1 MELSPNDIRNFE
13 FPTQLRGYEKE
24 AVDNFKEQMA
34 ITIEMLKQEHLKLT
48 MEVETT
54 KAQLAGLKQFEDAIK
69 NAAIDARRNAD
80 STIANAKKE
89 AEQILSQATN
99 DAAQEVA
106 TRSHKQEELE
116 AQITKLELTK
126 KSYLSKL
133 RALINSHAQWVE
145 EFTRTEFAEPVAEDN
160 IEVTDSSEISNHK
173 RETIA
178 TQPSTSTPIR
188 SEQVKA
194 AEKIISVTPEP
205 AKTVEPTAAHVEP
218 QPETAP
224 DDVVDPE
231 LAAALETYRKLA
243 EARAKAKPT
252 QPRPAPKPAPAQGP
266 VQFTNKKAKD
276 IPEGYVAP
284 GTDSINQTT
293 DKMKVSGTE
302 HNNLNLDAPISEEP
316 APEPVP
322 AENLAEVLDNVVSKF
337 EEEMDKA
344 AKS

>member
-24 AVDNFKEQMA
+24 AVDNFKEQVA
-34 ITIEMLKQEHLKLT
+34 VTIEMLKQEHLRLT
-48 MEVETT
+48 MEIEST
-54 KAQLAGLKQFEDAIK
+54 KIQLAGLKQFEDAIK

-80 STIANAKKE
+80 ATIANAKKE
-89 AEQILSQATN
+89 AEQILSQAN
-99 DAAQEVA
+99 SDAAQEMA
-106 TRSHKQEELE
+106 TRSQKRDELE
-116 AQITKLELTK
+116 SQITKLELTR

-133 RALINSHAQWVE
+133 RALINAHAEWVE
-145 EFTRTEFAEPVAEDN
+145 EFTRTEFAEPITEET

-178 TQPSTSTPIR
+178 TLPSTPAPIR

-194 AEKIISVTPEP
+194 AEKIITVAPEP
-205 AKTVEPTAAHVEP
+205 ARAAEPIAAQAEP
-218 QPETAP
+218 QPEAAQE
-224 DDVVDPE
+224 DVVDPE

-243 EARAKAKPT
+243 EARAKAKPS
-252 QPRPAPKPAPAQGP
+252 QPRPAPKPAKGP
-266 VQFTNKKAKD
+266 VQFTNKKAGD
-276 IPEGYVAP
+276 IPEGYITP
-284 GTDSINQTT
+284 GADQINQTT